1 MGWTYRTKDDGQSV
15 ADVLDELCT
24 FESGGYRSRLL
35 DCAVV
40 SLFTAYAA
48 VERITIATGEKEVY
62 ALVCLLD
69 HVPGERHNFGYKDM
83 DETMGPYEDQCP
95 ERILKL
101 LTPTENPCALRWRKK
116 CWERIERRKKYAPLK
131 SGNYLVLDRPIEFAD
146 GQKRHV
152 FYIKDARR
160 RIFLASPNGYLRY
173 KLPASAKLAETG
185 YQVVER
191 HPDEKP
197 SPKSPTA
204 PEAGSLL
211 FNFGKP

>member
-1 MGWTYRTKDDGQSV
+1 MGWTYLTKNDGQSV
-15 ADVLDELCT
+15 TDVFEELCT

-48 VERITIATGEKEVY
+48 IERVTIATGKKQTY

-69 HVPGERHNFGYKDM
+69 HAPGERHNFGYKDI
-83 DETMGPYEDQCP
+83 DEDMGPYEDQCP
-95 ERILKL
+95 ERILEL
-101 LTPTENPCALRWRKK
+101 LTPTENPRAIEWRGK
-116 CWERIERRKKYAPLK
+116 CWERIERRKKYPPLK
-131 SGNYLVLDRPIEFAD
+131 TGSYLVLDKPLEFAD
-146 GQKRHV
+146 GQKRRV

-173 KLPASAKLAETG
+173 KLPASARLAETG
-185 YQVVER
+185 YQVLGQ
-191 HPDEKP
+191 HPDEQP
-197 SPKSPTA
+197 APKSAPA

-211 FNFGKP
+211 FNLGKP